1 MLLYIQLVYLAK
13 DIYELVILVA
23 NPTFFF
29 RQLNWQLKILF
40 FKPFKNLILFG
51 QSDLG
56 DLWTKLNKMTDEKKY
71 WSKTDDVRA

>member
-1 MLLYIQLVYLAK
+1 MLLCIQLVYLAK

-40 FKPFKNLILFG
+40 LSHSKIYFI
-51 QSDLG
+51 
-56 DLWTKLNKMTDEKKY
+56 WTKLNKITDEKKY